1 MKKITLSVALLA
13 TMLTAKAQDTICTMV
28 KADEVIE
35 FEYKTSEIIDREDY
49 KGIVFIEVG
58 YREVLCLH
66 LYDKKK
72 RARKNLYQ
80 AMRLVTSYTFR
91 TDRTISEIINPLI
104 TINTINEEFTLKYT
118 KKFSSRN
125 KSLLWT

>member
-28 KADEVIE
+28 KTNEVIE
-35 FEYKTSEIIDREDY
+35 FEYKTSEIIDRADY

-66 LYDKKK
+66 LYDNKL
-72 RARKNLYQ
+72 RVRKVIITYPDGEQVVEVLDSKDNVYYSPIGP
-80 AMRLVTSYTFR
+80 M
-91 TDRTISEIINPLI
+91 TIEVRRPKLM
-104 TINTINEEFTLKYT
+104 
-118 KKFSSRN
+118 
-125 KSLLWT
+125 LLR

>member
-13 TMLTAKAQDTICTMV
+13 TMLTAKAQDTTCTMV
-28 KADEVIE
+28 RADEVIE

-66 LYDKKK
+66 LYDKKRRK
-72 RARKNLYQ
+72 RKITVTYPDGEQ
-80 AMRLVTSYTFR
+80 VVERLQSKDNVYYSQ
-91 TDRTISEIINPLI
+91 IGPL
-104 TINTINEEFTLKYT
+104 TVEVK
-118 KKFSSRN
+118 
-125 KSLLWT
+125 

>member
-28 KADEVIE
+28 KTNEVIE

-66 LYDKKK
+66 LYDKVK
-72 RARKNLYQ
+72 RKRK
-80 AMRLVTSYTFR
+80 V
-91 TDRTISEIINPLI
+91 IITYPDGEQVVDKLDSKDNVYYSQIGPL
-104 TINTINEEFTLKYT
+104 TVEVRKP
-118 KKFSSRN
+118 KFMILR
-125 KSLLWT
+125 